1 MEGVSVLHEEP
12 FNEFGET
19 SWAKY
24 TLNKAADLN
33 LRKHHFR
40 CIFLFLKRS
49 GHCSWAGVRANR
61 SLPRVVL
68 LHTGDSSYSYPRK
81 RMIWLKI

>member
-24 TLNKAADLN
+24 TLNKAADLK
-33 LRKHHFR
+33 LREYHFR
-40 CIFLFLKRS
+40 CIFCFWNGQGIAHGRVSDLIGLYHKSTYYILVTR
-49 GHCSWAGVRANR
+49 ATRANAW
-61 SLPRVVL
+61 S
-68 LHTGDSSYSYPRK
+68 G
-81 RMIWLKI
+81 

>member
-1 MEGVSVLHEEP
+1 MDGVSVLHEEP

-33 LRKHHFR
+33 LREHHFR
-40 CIFLFLKRS
+40 C
-49 GHCSWAGVRANR
+49 V
-61 SLPRVVL
+61 
-68 LHTGDSSYSYPRK
+68 
-81 RMIWLKI
+81 